1 MSSKRTP
8 AQITRENFGFVL
20 YISSF
25 ILLAFYF
32 LWALIPLSFF
42 QLLLQKD
49 KEIGSLEWIFGAIL
63 SAIPS
68 REVTLY
74 FPAIVVWIVCTY
86 GSFYALLSLVTTPSL
101 DDLSTLYDSYSKPF
115 KHLQKQN
122 LNEVLYEL
130 ETQTM
135 LKVNKVHYE
144 TKNNN
149 KTSTYR
155 SSGTGAAN
163 VLSMLLQEDETI
175 RQQTTARLNE
185 EEKRSVLRSARS
197 DQTRTQ
203 GIINEKENKLN
214 NLKENN
220 TVRMP
225 TPEVADL
232 PITLVN
238 RVMFGT
244 YLKR

>member
-1 MSSKRTP
+1 MSSRRTP

-25 ILLAFYF
+25 ILLALYF
-32 LWALIPLSFF
+32 LWALLPLSFY
-42 QLLLQKD
+42 QLLVQKD

-86 GSFYALLSLVTTPSL
+86 GSIYALLSLVTTPSL
-101 DDLSTLYDSYSKPF
+101 DELCTLYDAYSKPF
-115 KHLQKQN
+115 KHLQRQN

-130 ETQTM
+130 ETQTIYN
-135 LKVNKVHYE
+135 VNKVHNE

-149 KTSTYR
+149 KTTYR

-185 EEKRSVLRSARS
+185 EERSVLRSDRS

-203 GIINEKENKLN
+203 GIIYEKENKSN
-214 NLKENN
+214 NLKKYN

>member
-1 MSSKRTP
+1 M
-8 AQITRENFGFVL
+8 
-20 YISSF
+20 
-25 ILLAFYF
+25 
-32 LWALIPLSFF
+32 
-42 QLLLQKD
+42 
-49 KEIGSLEWIFGAIL
+49 GSPP
-63 SAIPS
+63 SAA
-68 REVTLY
+68 TLK
-74 FPAIVVWIVCTY
+74 I
-86 GSFYALLSLVTTPSL
+86 
-101 DDLSTLYDSYSKPF
+101 
-115 KHLQKQN
+115 
-122 LNEVLYEL
+122 
-130 ETQTM
+130 
-135 LKVNKVHYE
+135 
-144 TKNNN
+144 
-149 KTSTYR
+149 
-155 SSGTGAAN
+155 
-163 VLSMLLQEDETI
+163 
-175 RQQTTARLNE
+175 NE